1 MERQYKSRAVF
12 HKRGTDLKMSQEFSW
27 KKNISA

>member
-1 MERQYKSRAVF
+1 MERQYKSRAAI

-27 KKNISA
+27 KKIISA